1 MIGTLLP
8 APPPPGHRRRA
19 VRGAGRDHDHP
30 LNGQQQIVILAVTA
44 QDAEV
49 LKFAQMDG
57 NISLVLRSPRD
68 CTTKPVDGGTYCP
81 VVATTGITLR
91 RLVDDRGVLPP
102 TVVQVIQPTPLPGH
116 ASPAQRS
123 PSRSPTAASSRSAGD
138 QPADRATPA
147 PEPPPAPPR
156 PLRSDPQDMADQI
169 RVLIVDDIPET
180 RDHLAKLLG
189 FETDIVVVGA
199 AASGREALEMAAQ
212 LTPDV
217 VLMDINMPDMDGIAA
232 TERLSAE
239 VPTAAVVMMSVQG
252 EADYLR
258 RSMLAG
264 AREFLVKP
272 FSSDELTSSIRQ
284 VYTREREKLS
294 RIAVQPAAP
303 SSGTAAA
310 KPAVV
315 PVREDAE
322 PGRIVAVFG
331 PKGGVGRTTLAV
343 NLAVAAATELG
354 QRTCLVDASFQFG
367 DVGVLLNLNPKNK
380 SIADL
385 IPELEAGEPESLDT
399 FLINHSAGIRVLL
412 APPSPEMAELITP
425 PGVKRMLE
433 ALRATHDLVIVDC
446 MSSFNDTTIAI
457 LDLADTVLTMLSLEI
472 TSIKNIRLF
481 LEVADQLGYGSD
493 KIRLVLNRA
502 DSSLGIRV
510 ADVEHSIGRRVDHTI
525 VSDGRSVVY
534 ALNRG
539 VPFFLSNREAQVSQD
554 VLRLASAVAGTNP
567 AGGRRAGQEERT
579 EEVAVRMAMT
589 WQRRSGRHVAEGV

>member
-1 MIGTLLP
+1 
-8 APPPPGHRRRA
+8 
-19 VRGAGRDHDHP
+19 
-30 LNGQQQIVILAVTA
+30 
-44 QDAEV
+44 
-49 LKFAQMDG
+49 
-57 NISLVLRSPRD
+57 
-68 CTTKPVDGGTYCP
+68 
-81 VVATTGITLR
+81 
-91 RLVDDRGVLPP
+91 
-102 TVVQVIQPTPLPGH
+102 
-116 ASPAQRS
+116 
-123 PSRSPTAASSRSAGD
+123 
-138 QPADRATPA
+138 
-147 PEPPPAPPR
+147 
-156 PLRSDPQDMADQI
+156 MADQI

-180 RDHLAKLLG
+180 RDHLSKLLG
-189 FETDIVVVGA
+189 FESDIEVVGA
-199 AASGREALEMAAQ
+199 AASGREALELAGS
-212 LTPDV
+212 LTPDI

-232 TERLSAE
+232 TERLASE

-294 RIAVQPAAP
+294 RIVVQPVAAAAASAGRAVQP
-303 SSGTAAA
+303 SGGGDDEY
-310 KPAVV
+310 
-315 PVREDAE
+315 RE
-322 PGRIVAVFG
+322 PGRVIAVFG

-354 QRTCLVDASFQFG
+354 QRTCLVDGSFQFG

-385 IPELEAGEPESLDT
+385 IPEMESGAELESLDT
-399 FLINHSAGIRVLL
+399 FLINHSAGIHVLL

-425 PGVKRMLE
+425 AGAKHMVE
-433 ALRATHDLVIVDC
+433 ALRQSYDLVIVDC
-446 MSSFNDTTIAI
+446 MSSFNDTTLSI

-481 LEVADQLGYGSD
+481 LEVAEQLGYGSD
-493 KIRLVLNRA
+493 KVRLVLNRA

-554 VLRLASAVAGTNP
+554 VLRLAQAVVGAEARPSTGEAASAAAKKG
-567 AGGRRAGQEERT
+567 AQKKSLFAWR
-579 EEVAVRMAMT
+579 
-589 WQRRSGRHVAEGV
+589 